1 MKYKIELPHE
11 LYDEI
16 KEYTDTNDLDIS
28 LFLIEIVKT
37 GYMVKKYDENIIL
50 KKSIQEDSIVLK
62 KNNKKNNSLY
72 D

>member
-16 KEYTDTNDLDIS
+16 KEYADTNDLDIS